1 MLKTLT
7 LSPGIVFLHL
17 RIVAVS
23 RPRCPTL
30 GNVIAE
36 PFTTAVLLTT
46 LAALL
51 AAAAMLKPT
60 CDRLGIPVVLLF
72 LVLGMIGGSEGIGG
86 IYFADYNVAVR
97 LGIVALILILFDGGL
112 NTSVA
117 TIRCSLVPAS
127 LLATVG
133 VAATAV
139 LVALGARAL
148 GLEWSEAFLL
158 GAVVSSTD
166 AAAVFAVLRGSRLS
180 LKPRLGSTLE
190 FESCVNDPMAV
201 ILTLA
206 VMGAIIGGESVGFSA
221 WSLLWEVPVQL
232 ALGLAAGVAIGYIGR
247 VLLNRFT
254 LPTPGLYPVLTLA
267 GAFLSFGAATLIN
280 GSGFLAVFFT
290 AVVLGNGPLPY
301 RAGMIRVHDAIAWL
315 SQVSMFLMLGLLVYP
330 SRLPEVAWIGLPLA
344 IFLALVARPLATI
357 PILWPFGYSSREMG
371 YTGWVG
377 LRGAVPIILATF
389 PVLAEVPG
397 ADRIFDIVFFVVVVS
412 AIIPGAT
419 IRWLA
424 RKWDLQTAENPPPHA
439 VLEINSTTPLGG
451 DLLSFLITP
460 PLAVA
465 GAKLKNIPFPRGA
478 AAVLL
483 IRGGEVQACRGDTEL
498 RPGDHVYIYCDI
510 KDRPFL
516 KLLFGRPEE

>member
-1 MLKTLT
+1 M
-7 LSPGIVFLHL
+7 
-17 RIVAVS
+17 
-23 RPRCPTL
+23 
-30 GNVIAE
+30 AE

-51 AAAAMLKPT
+51 GVSALLKPT
-60 CDRLGIPVVLLF
+60 FDRMGIPVVLLF
-72 LVLGMIGGSEGIGG
+72 LVLGMLGGSEGIGG
-86 IYFADYNVAVR
+86 IFFADYNVAVR
-97 LGIVALILILFDGGL
+97 IGIIALILILFDGGL
-112 NTSVA
+112 NTSLE
-117 TIRCSLVPAS
+117 TIRRNMVPAS

-133 VAATAV
+133 VAVTAV
-139 LVALGARAL
+139 LVALAARAL
-148 GLEWSEAFLL
+148 GLGWAEAFLI

-206 VMGAIIGGESVGFSA
+206 VMSAIIGGEGAGFSI
-221 WSLLWEVPVQL
+221 WMLLWQVPVQL
-232 ALGLAAGVAIGYIGR
+232 GLGLAAGLAFGYAGR
-247 VLLNRFT
+247 FLLNRFT

-290 AVVLGNGPLPY
+290 AMVVGNGPLPY

-330 SRLPEVAWIGLPLA
+330 SRLPEAAWIGLPLA
-344 IFLALVARPLATI
+344 LFLAIVARPLATI
-357 PILWPFGYSSREMG
+357 PLLWPFGYSRREMG
-371 YTGWVG
+371 YAGWVG

-389 PVLAEVPG
+389 PVLAGVPG
-397 ADRIFDIVFFVVVVS
+397 AERIFDIVFFVVVVS

-424 RKWDLQTAENPPPHA
+424 RKWNLQTVEIPAPQA
-439 VLEINSTTPLGG
+439 VLEINSTLPLGG
-451 DLLSFLITP
+451 DLISFLIVP
-460 PLAVA
+460 QLAVA
-465 GAKLKNIPFPRGA
+465 GAKLKDVPFPKGSG
-478 AAVLL
+478 AVLL
-483 IRGGEVQACRGDTEL
+483 IRGAEVLACRGDTEL
-498 RPGDHVYIYCDI
+498 KPGDHVYLFCDM
-510 KDRPFL
+510 KDRAYFE
-516 KLLFGRPEE
+516 LLFGRPEE